1 MTEEYSHMPSRT
13 SKPKRC
19 NLQRNNKKRLFSQ
32 KSEISVF
39 VLFGISNFDLTNSL
53 LQRRRGTTKW
63 WMRRSPFCGFHVFRE
78 PCFYANESLCHK
90 TKSIKQRVAHSHGDL
105 LIHHLRWSPE
115 RRLFLAKVATRGK
128 PRVVLR
134 WRRLS
139 VKLQFIKK
147 GRDTHL
153 FL

>member
-1 MTEEYSHMPSRT
+1 MP
-13 SKPKRC
+13 P
-19 NLQRNNKKRLFSQ
+19 LQNVCVVTTFYTLVGILSILFSGVALDIITCRPR
-32 KSEISVF
+32 K
-39 VLFGISNFDLTNSL
+39 
-53 LQRRRGTTKW
+53 R

-115 RRLFLAKVATRGK
+115 RRLLLAKVATRGK

-139 VKLQFIKK
+139 VKLQFMGRYEK
-147 GRDTHL
+147 GRNRGDSCPL
-153 FL
+153 FYAWV